1 MSCHQSREQRTPV
14 RIPARL
20 KSDAGWGDAQICNVS
35 SRGLMAEHTPP
46 PPLGSYVEIC
56 RGSFSV
62 VGRVRW
68 IATDRFGV
76 QAVEDID
83 LAELTDARGR
93 PASTLKERRRRPRTV
108 ELARAPSIAEQ
119 AATARRIG
127 KAFEFVILVA
137 AIALGSVTLAGA
149 VASTL
154 AAPLDQVQSALEGA
168 QFP

>member
-1 MSCHQSREQRTPV
+1 MSFHQSREQRTPV

-35 SRGLMAEHTPP
+35 SRGLMAKHTPP

-76 QAVEDID
+76 QAVELID
-83 LAELTDARGR
+83 LDKLKDARSR
-93 PASTLKERRRRPRTV
+93 EASTLKERRRRIRVV
-108 ELARAPSIAEQ
+108 EPTRPLNIAEQ
-119 AATARRIG
+119 SAAARRLG
-127 KAFEFVILVA
+127 RTFEFVVLVA
-137 AIALGSVTLAGA
+137 AVALGSVTLAGA

-154 AAPLDQVQSALEGA
+154 AAPLDQVQGALGGA
-168 QFP
+168 QLP